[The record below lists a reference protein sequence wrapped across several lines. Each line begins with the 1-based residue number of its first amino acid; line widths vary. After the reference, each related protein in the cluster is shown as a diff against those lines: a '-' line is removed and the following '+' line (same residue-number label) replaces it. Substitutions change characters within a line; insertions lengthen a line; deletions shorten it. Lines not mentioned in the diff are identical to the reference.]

1 MVSYWEL
8 CTNAVQNF
16 SGRFRQLPQGINR
29 RNRIGDRTETIGRM
43 DKGNSG
49 HAGGA
54 VIALDIAQVHRS
66 LQMVSLTDKADILP
80 LGKTGAAEALLI
92 ADIFIQLIIV

>member
-1 MVSYWEL
+1 ML
-8 CTNAVQNF
+8 NF
-16 SGRFRQLPQGINR
+16 AAQDFLQKRWFHTGNYARMLSRTSAAAS
-29 RNRIGDRTETIGRM
+29 DRTEAIGRM